1 MTQEPPATPVAP
13 LARLAPITE
22 AALGTKEGRAAVLDV
37 ATRAAHEAASLVL
50 AGWRTGT
57 RAEHK
62 GRVDL
67 VTKFDRASEDLLRA
81 RLTGET
87 PFAFVGEEQGGERA
101 RGEGSP
107 TWYVDPLDGTT
118 NFVHGHFFYCV
129 SVGLMVGRTPLIGV
143 VVAPSIGVTWTGV
156 AGDGAWRNGEP
167 CRVSAVDALPD
178 ALLATGFP
186 YDRGTSPDNNFDAFA
201 AIKKKAQGVRR
212 CGAAA
217 IDVCLVADGT
227 YDGYWEK
234 KLWPWD
240 VAAGAAILVGAGGKI
255 SDYGGA
261 PADLL
266 NGRLV
271 ATNGRIHGAL
281 IAELD
286 ALPSSHLPPV
296 IRLR

>member
-1 MTQEPPATPVAP
+1 MTPV
-13 LARLAPITE
+13 RQVTRE
-22 AALGTKEGRAAVLDV
+22 ALGTTAGRAAVLDV
-37 ATRAAHEAASLVL
+37 ATRAARDAAALVL

-81 RLTGET
+81 RLTSET
-87 PFAFVGEEQGGERA
+87 PFAFVGEELGGERA
-101 RGEGSP
+101 PGDDAP

-129 SVGLMVGRTPLIGV
+129 SVGLVVGRRPLLGV
-143 VVAPSIGVTWTGV
+143 VVAPSLGVAWTGI
-156 AGDGAWRNGEP
+156 ADDGAWRNGEP
-167 CRVSAVDALPD
+167 CRVSAVDTLEGALV
-178 ALLATGFP
+178 ATGFP
-186 YDRGTSPDNNFDAFA
+186 YDRGTSADNNFDAFE

-240 VAAGAAILVGAGGKI
+240 VAAGAAIVLGAGGQI

-271 ATNGRIHGAL
+271 ATNGHLHGAL
-281 IAELD
+281 IAALD
-286 ALPSSHLPPV
+286 AVPSSHLPPV
-296 IRLR
+296 MRLR